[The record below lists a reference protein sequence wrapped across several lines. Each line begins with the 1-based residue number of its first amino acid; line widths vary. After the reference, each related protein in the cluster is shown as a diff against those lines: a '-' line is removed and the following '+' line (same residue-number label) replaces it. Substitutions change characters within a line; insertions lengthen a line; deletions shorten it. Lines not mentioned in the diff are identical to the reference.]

1 MVTSTNMS
9 CGVFPNRRTKP
20 RLEWR
25 IASDTARLA
34 ALVASRPWTSTPMPI
49 SVMQRTRAIALLP
62 LDRAGRLAGDVIDH
76 AVDALDL
83 VDDAGGDIADEL
95 HLEGIEVR
103 GHAIGR

>member
-1 MVTSTNMS
+1 MIMS
-9 CGVFPNRRTKP
+9 CGVLPSRRTKP

-49 SVMQRTRAIALLP
+49 SVMQRTRAIGFTLLP
-62 LDRAGRLAGDVIDH
+62 LDGAGRLAGHVVDH

-83 VDDAGGDIADEL
+83 VDDAGGDVADEL
-95 HLEGIEVR
+95 HVERVE
-103 GHAIGR
+103 